1 MENGSQVRL
10 TGEGETGLHGGSS
23 GNLYIQLNVKEH
35 EVFVREGY
43 DIVYTLLLT
52 FSQAALGTEVDV
64 PLVRGTEKLKIPSGT
79 QAGRIFRLRSK
90 GVKHLNGRGQGDQ
103 IVVTQI
109 VTPANLSKEQKALFE
124 QLSDLEDG
132 TGL

>member
-1 MENGSQVRL
+1 M
-10 TGEGETGLHGGSS
+10 
-23 GNLYIQLNVKEH
+23 
-35 EVFVREGY
+35 
-43 DIVYTLLLT
+43 LT